1 MADSP
6 TFISIN
12 FGMGSLKVAEF
23 DRLGDG
29 MLFLRDYVVRPLGF
43 EGSMESRREAALQ
56 TAISEIFAERQYAP
70 GMVTVV
76 APGFQVFSKTI
87 KFPKVDNSKVSQLI
101 QYEAQQ
107 NIPFPLEEAVW
118 DKQQLPGS
126 DSEVE
131 VLLVAIKKP
140 LVESL
145 GRICESVK
153 QDITLID
160 APATALLNAFKY
172 NYPDYEGTSLILD
185 IGAKTSNV
193 ILVEGDN
200 FFLRSVNI
208 GSENITRDFSTES
221 KLRFPEADQIKVEQG
236 FVGLG
241 GAYEDPDNEHQAAIS
256 KIARQVMTR
265 LSIQV
270 TQTIQ
275 FFQKQQKGSKPSRI
289 LLAGSASSMAYT
301 AEFFSEKLEL
311 EVEYFNPFRNIEVD
325 PEIAESL
332 APVAH
337 GFGEVVGAAIRQ
349 VAQCPFELNLIPKSS
364 QQARD
369 FSRKQPWIFA
379 SAAVLA
385 ASFGI
390 YGILLMQVTKE
401 TLSAVDNIQSN
412 VTPLQ
417 DKDRELSS
425 AISDVN
431 TLTNKIAQ
439 LQEIRSRQ
447 AILPEVLSEV
457 RRILLET
464 EQQIGGPSNSMGIWV
479 HQLEFGSLAKS
490 VDPNIESSEDGDTED
505 TASEKSSVPQMSA
518 EMMKIYGLGPGG
530 YDPYGGLSIGGPGAS
545 SNTSEEDVV
554 EEEEEEGDG
563 VRKIKLLCTALNR
576 KRLDASANTR
586 LAQTVLQNIKASP
599 LFTDRTTLASSIP
612 DVKEE
617 EKTFDFDLIVYLSK
631 PL

>member
-6 TFISIN
+6 TFVSIN

-29 MLFLRDYVVRPLGF
+29 MLFLRDYVVRPLGIG
-43 EGSMESRREAALQ
+43 GSMESQREATLQ

-70 GMVTVV
+70 GNVTIV
-76 APGFQVFSKTI
+76 APGFQVFSKNI

-118 DKQQLPGS
+118 DSQVLSGT
-126 DSEVE
+126 DTEVE

-140 LVESL
+140 IVEGLST
-145 GRICESVK
+145 ICGSVK
-153 QDITLID
+153 QEVTLID
-160 APATALLNAFKY
+160 APAAALLNAFRY
-172 NYPDYEGTSLILD
+172 NYPDYDGCTLLLD

-193 ILVEGDN
+193 IIVEGEN
-200 FFLRSVNI
+200 FFFRSVNI

-221 KLRFPEADQIKVEQG
+221 KQRYPEAEAIKIEQG

-241 GAYEDPDNEHQAAIS
+241 GAYEDPENEHQAAIS

-270 TQTIQ
+270 NQTIQ
-275 FFQKQQKGSKPSRI
+275 FFQKQQKGSKPARL
-289 LLAGSASSMAYT
+289 LLAGSASSMPYT
-301 AEFFSEKLEL
+301 AEFFNEKLSV
-311 EVEYFNPFRNIEVD
+311 EVEYFNPFRNIEVE

-349 VAQCPFELNLIPKSS
+349 VAQCPFELNLVPKSS
-364 QQARD
+364 QKARD
-369 FSRKQPWIFA
+369 FSKKQPWIFA

-390 YGILLMQVTKE
+390 FGLLLMQITNE
-401 TLSAVDNIQSN
+401 TQAAVGTINEN
-412 VTPLQ
+412 VSPLQ
-417 DKDRELSS
+417 GKASELQS
-425 AISDVN
+425 AISDIN
-431 TLTNKIAQ
+431 TLTNKISV
-439 LQEIRSRQ
+439 LQDIRSRQ
-447 AILPEVLSEV
+447 AVLPEVLSEV

-464 EQQIGGPSNSMGIWV
+464 EKEIGGPSGNMGIWV
-479 HQLEFGSLAKS
+479 HQLEFGELATS
-490 VDPNIESSEDGDTED
+490 TDPTIEEDDDDDSDSENSGS
-505 TASEKSSVPQMSA
+505 AVQMDA
-518 EMMKIYGLGPGG
+518 AMMAQYGIGPMG
-530 YDPYGGLSIGGPGAS
+530 YDPYGGLNMGADPYAPD
-545 SNTSEEDVV
+545 TGEEEVV
-554 EEEEEEGDG
+554 EEEEEGDG
-563 VRKIKLLCTALNR
+563 VRKITLLCTALNR
-576 KRLDASANTR
+576 KRDRASANIE
-586 LAQTVLQNIKASP
+586 LANRVLQNMKRSP
-599 LFTDRTTLASSIP
+599 LFTDRSTLASEIP
-612 DVKEE
+612 DVKVDDL
-617 EKTFDFDLIVYLSK
+617 KFDFDLHLYLSK

>member
-43 EGSMESRREAALQ
+43 EGSMESRREATLQ

-153 QDITLID
+153 QEITLID

-241 GAYEDPDNEHQAAIS
+241 GAYEDP
-256 KIARQVMTR
+256 KM
-265 LSIQV
+265 SIRP
-270 TQTIQ
+270 
-275 FFQKQQKGSKPSRI
+275 PS
-289 LLAGSASSMAYT
+289 
-301 AEFFSEKLEL
+301 
-311 EVEYFNPFRNIEVD
+311 
-325 PEIAESL
+325 
-332 APVAH
+332 
-337 GFGEVVGAAIRQ
+337 
-349 VAQCPFELNLIPKSS
+349 PKS
-364 QQARD
+364 
-369 FSRKQPWIFA
+369 
-379 SAAVLA
+379 
-385 ASFGI
+385 
-390 YGILLMQVTKE
+390 
-401 TLSAVDNIQSN
+401 
-412 VTPLQ
+412 
-417 DKDRELSS
+417 
-425 AISDVN
+425 
-431 TLTNKIAQ
+431 
-439 LQEIRSRQ
+439 
-447 AILPEVLSEV
+447 
-457 RRILLET
+457 
-464 EQQIGGPSNSMGIWV
+464 
-479 HQLEFGSLAKS
+479 
-490 VDPNIESSEDGDTED
+490 
-505 TASEKSSVPQMSA
+505 
-518 EMMKIYGLGPGG
+518 PG
-530 YDPYGGLSIGGPGAS
+530 
-545 SNTSEEDVV
+545 
-554 EEEEEEGDG
+554 
-563 VRKIKLLCTALNR
+563 R
-576 KRLDASANTR
+576 
-586 LAQTVLQNIKASP
+586 
-599 LFTDRTTLASSIP
+599 
-612 DVKEE
+612 
-617 EKTFDFDLIVYLSK
+617 
-631 PL
+631 

>member
-6 TFISIN
+6 TFVSIN

-43 EGSMESRREAALQ
+43 EGTMESRREAALQ

-70 GMVTVV
+70 GQTTIV
-76 APGFQVFSKTI
+76 APGFQVFSKNI

-118 DKQQLPGS
+118 DSQILNGT
-126 DSEVE
+126 DSEIE

-140 LVESL
+140 IVEGL

-153 QDITLID
+153 QDVALID
-160 APATALLNAFKY
+160 APSTALLNAYRY
-172 NYPDYEGTSLILD
+172 NYPDYEGCTLLLD

-193 ILVEGDN
+193 IIVEGDN
-200 FFLRSVNI
+200 FFIRSVNI

-221 KLRFPEADQIKVEQG
+221 KLRYPEAEQIKVEQG

-241 GAYEDPDNEHQAAIS
+241 GAYEDPENEHQAAIS

-270 TQTIQ
+270 NQTIQ
-275 FFQKQQKGSKPSRI
+275 FFQKQQKGSKPAR
-289 LLAGSASSMAYT
+289 LMLAGSASSMPYT
-301 AEFFSEKLEL
+301 AEFFNEKLSL
-311 EVEYFNPFRNIEVD
+311 EVEYFNPFRNIEVE
-325 PEIAESL
+325 PEIAETL

-349 VAQCPFELNLIPKSS
+349 VAQCPFELNLVPKSS

-369 FSRKQPWIFA
+369 FGKKQPWIFA

-385 ASFGI
+385 ASLGVFGL
-390 YGILLMQVTKE
+390 LLMQITKE
-401 TLSAVDNIQSN
+401 TRDATAQIQEN
-412 VTPLQ
+412 VSPLES
-417 DKDRELSS
+417 KDRQLSG
-425 AISDVN
+425 AISEIN
-431 TLTNKIAQ
+431 TLTNRIGV
-439 LQEIRSRQ
+439 LQDIRARQ
-447 AILPEVLSEV
+447 AILPEVLTEV
-457 RRILLET
+457 RRIFLET
-464 EQQIGGPSNSMGIWV
+464 EEQVGGPSRSMGIWV
-479 HQLEFGSLAKS
+479 HQLKFGTLAES
-490 VDPNIESSEDGDTED
+490 VDPAVKEDDSTSSSDS
-505 TASEKSSVPQMSA
+505 ASEQSNVPQMSA
-518 EMMKIYGLGPGG
+518 DMMAQYGLGPAA
-530 YDPYGGLSIGGPGAS
+530 YGGLDMGYGGSGMDDG
-545 SNTSEEDVV
+545 TEEVV
-554 EEEEEEGDG
+554 EEEDEGDG
-563 VRKIKLLCTALNR
+563 VRKITLLCTALNR
-576 KRLDASANTR
+576 KRLDAAANIT
-586 LAQTVLQNIKASP
+586 LAQRVLQNMKASP
-599 LFTDRTTLASSIP
+599 LFTDRTTLASEIK
-612 DVKEE
+612 DVKEDDL
-617 EKTFDFDLIVYLSK
+617 TFDFDLHLYLSK